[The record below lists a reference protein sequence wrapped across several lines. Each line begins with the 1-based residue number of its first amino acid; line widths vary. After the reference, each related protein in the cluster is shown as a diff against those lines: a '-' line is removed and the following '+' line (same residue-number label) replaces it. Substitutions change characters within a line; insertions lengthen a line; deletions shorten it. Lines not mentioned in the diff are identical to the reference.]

1 MRCWFRLLLV
11 DCAGT
16 WAWVANILRWILT
29 WALEWMQAVRLRF
42 WPQMP
47 PPNFGAPPGAGGGT
61 LVRRPVKPKDLG
73 QKLKETILHKCVPVV
88 SPPTGVN
95 LRH

>member
-1 MRCWFRLLLV
+1 
-11 DCAGT
+11 
-16 WAWVANILRWILT
+16 
-29 WALEWMQAVRLRF
+29 
-42 WPQMP
+42 MP